1 MINRLKT
8 SKEAK
13 ERLERLNN
21 YLKLSNNAIIMR
33 FALAKSISHD
43 VDIEEDKDAIVND
56 NYGFE
61 ISRQTLF
68 NENETL
74 FKILMNC
81 LNEDDE
87 KFFPYLTNKH
97 IERGL
102 KILER
107 EYKFAG
113 NKEKFIINL
122 INKIN

>member
-21 YLKLSNNAIIMR
+21 YLKLSNNAIILR
-33 FALAKSISHD
+33 FALAKSISCENN
-43 VDIEEDKDAIVND
+43 IEEDKDAIVND

-81 LNEDDE
+81 LNDNDE
-87 KFFPYLTNKH
+87 KFFPYLANKH

-102 KILER
+102 KLLER

-113 NKEKFIINL
+113 NKDKFIINL
-122 INKIN
+122 INKL

>member
-113 NKEKFIINL
+113 NKEKFIVNL

>member
-21 YLKLSNNAIIMR
+21 YLKLSNNAIILR
-33 FALAKSISHD
+33 FALAKSLSCEN
-43 VDIEEDKDAIVND
+43 DIEDDKDSIVND

-61 ISRQTLF
+61 ISRHTLF

-81 LNEDDE
+81 LNADDE
-87 KFFPYLTNKH
+87 RFFPYLTNKH

-102 KILER
+102 KLLER

-113 NKEKFIINL
+113 NKDKFIISL
-122 INKIN
+122 INKL

>member
-21 YLKLSNNAIIMR
+21 YLKLSNNAIILR
-33 FALAKSISHD
+33 FALAKSISCENN
-43 VDIEEDKDAIVND
+43 IEEDKDAVIND

-61 ISRQTLF
+61 ISRHTLF

-81 LNEDDE
+81 LNDDDE

-102 KILER
+102 KLLER

-113 NKEKFIINL
+113 NKDKFIINL
-122 INKIN
+122 INKL

>member
-1 MINRLKT
+1 MDFANANLKII
-8 SKEAK
+8 AL
-13 ERLERLNN
+13 LERLNN
-21 YLKLSNNAIIMR
+21 YLKLSNNAIILR
-33 FALAKSISHD
+33 FALAKSISCENN
-43 VDIEEDKDAIVND
+43 IEEDKDAVIND

-61 ISRQTLF
+61 ISRHTLF

-81 LNEDDE
+81 LNDDDE

-102 KILER
+102 KLLER

-113 NKEKFIINL
+113 NKDKFIINL
-122 INKIN
+122 INKLD